1 MKRLL
6 LIALFG
12 LVAGAFAH
20 IGFYSARRQALDEAV
35 GRDLVWMK
43 DYFALDSAQYAR
55 IRSLHHSTGPELE
68 RLFNVLRTTS
78 GELARL
84 EDERRKSDRVD
95 FLAYHEAA
103 EANRVARRQCRALT
117 LDLVYAVAEVM
128 SPEQRIRYFDLV
140 GGGVGL
146 GAPVPKPD

>member
-12 LVAGAFAH
+12 VVAGAFAH
-20 IGFYSARRQALDEAV
+20 IGFYSARRQTIDEAV

-43 DYFALDSAQYAR
+43 DYFALNSVQYER
-55 IRSLHHSTGPELE
+55 IRSLHQRTGPELE

-84 EDERRKSDRVD
+84 EEERRNSNGVD
-95 FLAYHEAA
+95 FLAYHQAA
-103 EANRVARRQCRALT
+103 ESNRVARSQCRALT
-117 LDLVYAVAEVM
+117 LDLIYAVAEMM

-146 GAPVPKPD
+146 GQPIPKPN